1 MTPSWAVVQLYS
13 GGMALSTHVTLLL
26 LAFSLLPT
34 GQFLPVLLRRAF
46 TGTLCPVLPT
56 FAFQALRS
64 LVTSIQACRCNFPF
78 PFSTDHH
85 TLRSLHLSL

>member
-13 GGMALSTHVTLLL
+13 SGMALFTHVTLLL
-26 LAFSLLPT
+26 LAFALLPT

-56 FAFQALRS
+56 FPFRLLRT
-64 LVTSIQACRCNFPF
+64 LVTSIEACRRNFPF

-85 TLRSLHLSL
+85 TLRSLHLTL